1 MITIQ
6 FAICFDLMTL
16 CPYIMMSLNMSLN
29 PTIVKFSGCNSSLQ
43 TYHIQ
48 GLCGGVAKD
57 GQCSVNEKIYEKFCA
72 RTETPVNS

>member
-1 MITIQ
+1 
-6 FAICFDLMTL
+6 
-16 CPYIMMSLNMSLN
+16 MSLNMSLN

-57 GQCSVNEKIYEKFCA
+57 GQGSVNEKFTK
-72 RTETPVNS
+72 NSVHERKPPLTLNS